1 MKWLIILLILL
12 IPVVLIVAR
21 YRQQLLMG
29 WQVWRMYKRMK
40 RSSPP
45 PEKQIKQRAS
55 DKSEQLIRCERCGT
69 WVAQSEALKLRS
81 NKTTYCSTK
90 CMERAAKLQSLV
102 D

>member
-1 MKWLIILLILL
+1 MKWLIILLLLL
-12 IPVVLIVAR
+12 IPIVLIAAR

-40 RSSPP
+40 QGTQPP
-45 PEKQIKQRAS
+45 QKQVRQRAS

-69 WVAQSEALKLRS
+69 WVSQTEALKLRG
-81 NKTTYCSTK
+81 KTTYCSAK
-90 CMERAAKLQSLV
+90 CMERAVKLQSLV

>member
-1 MKWLIILLILL
+1 MKWLIILLVLL
-12 IPVVLIVAR
+12 IPIVLIAVR

-29 WQVWRMYKRMK
+29 WQMWQMYKRMK
-40 RSSPP
+40 QASKPA
-45 PEKQIKQRAS
+45 EKQIKQRGS

-81 NKTTYCSTK
+81 KTAYCSTN